1 MLILP
6 SSAAL
11 LNRRGLLALAGAW
24 GVSWG
29 ASLLSPRQARARGL
43 ERPTSLLTIWL
54 SGGPSQLETWDPH
67 PGSVIGGDTQAI
79 DTSLPGVQI
88 AGFYPQLAE
97 QLAHLNVL
105 RSLVS
110 KEGDHERGTYL
121 VKTGYRPDPTLV
133 HPAVGAIVAHERPNA
148 EVRVPLH
155 VSLNPRGWPARG
167 GYLGDQLD
175 AFKVFDPRGGLTN
188 VKAQVDA
195 QRQERRVAGLQVLE
209 QAFRKGRHRA
219 TQPALHAD
227 TVRRALD
234 MMGSEQLAA
243 FEIDGEPEGVKS
255 AYGDTSFGRGCLAA
269 RRLLERGVRAIEVTL
284 DGFDSHVNNYETHK
298 ARGAELDPA
307 LATLVRE
314 LVERDLFQSTV
325 LLVVGEFGRT
335 PRINPA
341 GGRDHWPGGFSCL
354 LGGGGLQRGRV
365 LGATDPTGERTQP
378 ERPIEIAD
386 LYATI
391 LETLGIDFTQ
401 EHLTPIG
408 RPMAYSQGT
417 PIEELLAG

>member
-1 MLILP
+1 
-6 SSAAL
+6 
-11 LNRRGLLALAGAW
+11 
-24 GVSWG
+24 
-29 ASLLSPRQARARGL
+29 
-43 ERPTSLLTIWL
+43 
-54 SGGPSQLETWDPH
+54 
-67 PGSVIGGDTQAI
+67 
-79 DTSLPGVQI
+79 
-88 AGFYPQLAE
+88 
-97 QLAHLNVL
+97 
-105 RSLVS
+105 
-110 KEGDHERGTYL
+110 
-121 VKTGYRPDPTLV
+121 
-133 HPAVGAIVAHERPNA
+133 
-148 EVRVPLH
+148 
-155 VSLNPRGWPARG
+155 
-167 GYLGDQLD
+167 
-175 AFKVFDPRGGLTN
+175 
-188 VKAQVDA
+188 
-195 QRQERRVAGLQVLE
+195 
-209 QAFRKGRHRA
+209 
-219 TQPALHAD
+219 
-227 TVRRALD
+227 
-234 MMGSEQLAA
+234 
-243 FEIDGEPEGVKS
+243 
-255 AYGDTSFGRGCLAA
+255 
-269 RRLLERGVRAIEVTL
+269 RLLERGVRAIEVTL

-417 PIEELLAG
+417 PIEELLTG

>member
-1 MLILP
+1 MRTKAV
-6 SSAAL
+6 S
-11 LNRRGLLALAGAW
+11 RREVLAWAGAW

-29 ASLLSPRQARARGL
+29 GTLLAPRHARARGS

-54 SGGPSQLETWDPH
+54 AGGPSQLETWDPH
-67 PGSVIGGDTQAI
+67 PGSAVGGDTKGIA
-79 DTSLPGVQI
+79 TRLEGVQI
-88 AGFYPQLAE
+88 AEFYPQLAE

-121 VKTGYRPDPTLV
+121 LKTGYRPDPTLV
-133 HPAVGAIVAHERPNA
+133 HPAVGAIVAHELPNTD
-148 EVRVPLH
+148 VRIPLH

-188 VKAQVDA
+188 VKAAVDA
-195 QRQERRVAGLQVLE
+195 TRQERRVAGLQVLE
-209 QAFRKGRHRA
+209 QGFRRGRQRA
-219 TQPALHAD
+219 PQPALHAE
-227 TVRRALD
+227 TIRRALE
-234 MMGSEQLAA
+234 MMDSEQLAA
-243 FEIDGEPEGVKS
+243 FEIEGEPEAVRK
-255 AYGDTSFGRGCLAA
+255 AYGESSFGRGCLAA

-284 DGFDSHVNNYETHK
+284 DGFDSHVNNHETHK

-307 LATLVRE
+307 LATLVQE
-314 LVERDLFQSTV
+314 LVERDLLQSTV
-325 LLVVGEFGRT
+325 LLVIGEFGRT

-354 LGGGGLQRGRV
+354 VGGGGLQRGRV
-365 LGATDPTGERTQP
+365 LGATDPTGERTEP
-378 ERPIEIAD
+378 ERPIEVGN

-391 LETLGIDFTQ
+391 LETLGIDFTR

-408 RPMAYSQGT
+408 RPMAYSQGA
-417 PIEELLAG
+417 PIEELLGG